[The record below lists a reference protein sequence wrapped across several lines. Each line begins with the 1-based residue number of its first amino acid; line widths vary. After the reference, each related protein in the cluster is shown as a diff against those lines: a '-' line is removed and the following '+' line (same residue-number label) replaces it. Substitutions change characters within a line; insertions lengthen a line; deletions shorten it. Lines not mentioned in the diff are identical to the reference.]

1 MEKQQENTVTLPWSK
16 ETSSARL
23 ATLYISDEQFRDAF
37 DKDPKAAIAGA
48 SGGEVPSDLEIVVH
62 RNDEKCWHVTLPSK
76 ELVEMISDADLTS
89 DDGLLSDDDLDG
101 MAGGA
106 SMLSSEE
113 RLRYYTEVQAEG
125 AEYITIADW
134 KERERNQPARA
145 IMGHIMNLIPS
156 SFPFLK
162 P

>member
-1 MEKQQENTVTLPWSK
+1 MEKQQENMVTLPWSK
-16 ETSSARL
+16 EASSAKL
-23 ATLYISDEQFRDAF
+23 ANLYISDAQFRDAF
-37 DKDPKAAIAGA
+37 DKDPKAAIASA
-48 SGGEVPSDLEIVVH
+48 SGGQVPSDLEIVVH
-62 RNDEKCWHVTLPSK
+62 RNDEKCWHVTLPSEK
-76 ELVEMISDADLTS
+76 QVEVISNADLDS
-89 DDGLLSDDDLDG
+89 V
-101 MAGGA
+101 AGGA